1 VPGLVGH
8 NVRIWRE
15 NFLTDDGLMTF
26 RIAVLVL
33 VSVALGHLSAPF
45 CTAGG
50 DLDGGVQAFRS
61 GRPELAIELW
71 TRAIGKNPKSYAAHV
86 NRGSAYLSRGYVLR
100 GIRDWYEAES
110 LSPMFAYG
118 VFNGDFVPE
127 SGHNAQMLTYAA
139 SLELDPDYIPSVVM
153 IGAAYQDLGLRERAA
168 ELYRKSIDLTRNPLL
183 KGQLDHW
190 LGALDR

>member
-1 VPGLVGH
+1 MPSRVGH
-8 NVRIWRE
+8 TIWSWRE
-15 NFLTDDGLMTF
+15 KLLTVDGIMKF
-26 RIAVLVL
+26 RIVVLVI
-33 VSVALGHLSAPF
+33 VSVSLGHFSACL

-50 DLDGGVQAFRS
+50 DLDGGLQAFRS

-71 TRAIGKNPKSYAAHV
+71 TRALGRNPKSYAAHV

-110 LSPMFAYG
+110 LSPIFAYG

-127 SGHNAQMLTYAA
+127 AGYNAQMLTYAA

-153 IGAAYQDLGLRERAA
+153 MGAAYLDLGLSERAA
-168 ELYRKSIDLTRNPLL
+168 ELYRKSIELTRNPLL

-190 LGALDR
+190 LGSLDQ

>member
-1 VPGLVGH
+1 MSSLVWH
-8 NVRIWRE
+8 AVRTWRE
-15 NFLTDDGLMTF
+15 KLLTDEGLMTL
-26 RIAVLVL
+26 RIAVVVL
-33 VSVALGHLSAPF
+33 LLVALGHVSTSICA
-45 CTAGG
+45 AGG
-50 DLDGGVQAFRS
+50 DLDGGLQAFRS

-110 LSPMFAYG
+110 LAPMFAYG

-127 SGHNAQMLTYAA
+127 AGHNAQMLTYAA

-153 IGAAYQDLGLRERAA
+153 IGAAYLDLGLCERAA
-168 ELYRKSIDLTRNPLL
+168 ELYRKSIELTRNPLL

-190 LGALDR
+190 LGSLDQ